1 MSAATARWSAP
12 RCACCAAAR
21 TSCRPSPSGASSSP
35 ARGASPRPR
44 RPPRR
49 PRRAA
54 AAGPRG
60 RDRGESH
67 TAFGRVA
74 GHNGT
79 MLRAVLRYLLDR
91 LGARY
96 PRVILGA
103 LFPLSFLV
111 VLGGVWLL
119 DLYVRLEPGRVWR
132 ILGVT
137 EGAGALEIAAALW
150 GAFRLS
156 RPADRCLRA
165 NRTPETALRGW
176 RALAGL
182 PLDLLRYA
190 RGLPLVLNIVPIS
203 IYLAIELEGPFLPD
217 LLVLMAGTGVVVAYS
232 MFLRFF
238 GTELA
243 LRPLLEDVSCD
254 VPDGVDLGRTTVPL
268 RWRLLVGLPVINVI
282 TGVAV
287 VGLATDSPSLRTLG
301 VGVLVALGVAFTI
314 SLELSLLLLRSIVG
328 PIQDLQSGT
337 ERVAAG
343 DFTVRVPVVTSDE
356 TGRLAGSFNQMV
368 AGLEERARLREAF
381 GAFVD
386 PGLAERVLEEG
397 TELEGEEGEV
407 TVVFIDI
414 RDFTAFAER
423 ASAREVVAELNRF
436 YDYVVPL
443 LVHHGGHANKFVGD
457 GLLGVFGAP
466 DRLPDHADRAV
477 AAALQIAEVV
487 EEAYEGELRVGI
499 GINSGSVVSGTIGGG
514 GLVEFTVIGDTVN
527 TAARVEEAT
536 RETGDVV
543 LVTEATCRLL
553 RHDHGG
559 FVERRDVP
567 LKGKAERVRL
577 YAPALL
583 AAEADRG
590 ALRTSRL
597 R

>member
-1 MSAATARWSAP
+1 
-12 RCACCAAAR
+12 
-21 TSCRPSPSGASSSP
+21 
-35 ARGASPRPR
+35 
-44 RPPRR
+44 
-49 PRRAA
+49 
-54 AAGPRG
+54 
-60 RDRGESH
+60 
-67 TAFGRVA
+67 
-74 GHNGT
+74 
-79 MLRAVLRYLLDR
+79 MLRALLQYLLNR

-96 PRVILGA
+96 PRVVLAA
-103 LFPLSFLV
+103 LFQLSYLV

-119 DLYVRLEPGRVWR
+119 DLYVRLEPGQFWR

-137 EGAGALEIAAALW
+137 EAAVAVEIAAALW
-150 GAFRLS
+150 VAFRHV
-156 RPADRCLRA
+156 RPADPWLRGE
-165 NRTPETALRGW
+165 RTPETALAAW

-182 PLDLLRYA
+182 PLDLIRYM
-190 RGLPLVLNIVPIS
+190 RGLPVVLNIVPIS
-203 IYLAIELEGPFLPD
+203 IYLTIEIGGPFFPNV
-217 LLVLMAGTGVVVAYS
+217 LVLMAGVVVVLAYA

-238 GTELA
+238 AVELA
-243 LRPLLEDVSCD
+243 LRPLLERISCD
-254 VPDGVDLGRTTVPL
+254 VPDATDLGRATVSL

-287 VGLATDSPSLRTLG
+287 VGLATDSPSLRRLG
-301 VGVLVALGVAFTI
+301 VGVLLALGVAFTI
-314 SLELSLLLLRSIVG
+314 SLELSVLLLRSIVG
-328 PIQDLQSGT
+328 PIDDLQSGT

-343 DFTVRVPVVTSDE
+343 DFSARVPVVASDE
-356 TGRLAGSFNQMV
+356 TGRLAASFNQMV
-368 AGLEERARLREAF
+368 AGLQERARLREAF

-397 TELEGEEGEV
+397 TELEGEEVEV
-407 TVVFIDI
+407 TVLFVDI

-466 DRLPDHADRAV
+466 DRLPDHADRGV
-477 AAALQIAEVV
+477 SAALQIAEVV
-487 EEAYEGELRVGI
+487 EEAYVGELRVGI
-499 GINSGSVVSGTIGGG
+499 GVNSGPVVAGTLGGG
-514 GLVEFTVIGDTVN
+514 GRVEFTVIGDTVN

-567 LKGKAERVRL
+567 LKGKSERVRL
-577 YAPALL
+577 YAPVAV
-583 AAEADRG
+583 AAPASHDAVR
-590 ALRTSRL
+590 ASRL

>member
-1 MSAATARWSAP
+1 
-12 RCACCAAAR
+12 
-21 TSCRPSPSGASSSP
+21 
-35 ARGASPRPR
+35 
-44 RPPRR
+44 
-49 PRRAA
+49 
-54 AAGPRG
+54 
-60 RDRGESH
+60 
-67 TAFGRVA
+67 
-74 GHNGT
+74 
-79 MLRAVLRYLLDR
+79 MLRALLRYLLNR

-96 PRVILGA
+96 PRVVLAA
-103 LFPLSFLV
+103 LFQLSYLV

-119 DLYVRLEPGRVWR
+119 DLYVRLEPGQFWR
-132 ILGVT
+132 ILAVT
-137 EGAGALEIAAALW
+137 EAAVAVEIAAALW
-150 GAFRLS
+150 VAFRHV
-156 RPADRCLRA
+156 RPADPWLRGE
-165 NRTPETALRGW
+165 RTPETALAAW

-182 PLDLLRYA
+182 PLDLIRYM
-190 RGLPLVLNIVPIS
+190 RGLPVVLNIVPIS
-203 IYLAIELEGPFLPD
+203 IYLTIEIGGPFFPNV
-217 LLVLMAGTGVVVAYS
+217 LVLMAGVVVVLAYA

-238 GTELA
+238 AVELA
-243 LRPLLEDVSCD
+243 LRPLLERISCD
-254 VPDGVDLGRTTVPL
+254 VPDATDLGRATVSL

-287 VGLATDSPSLRTLG
+287 VGLATDSPSLRRLG

-314 SLELSLLLLRSIVG
+314 SLELSVLLLRSIVG
-328 PIQDLQSGT
+328 PIDDLQSGT

-343 DFTVRVPVVTSDE
+343 DFSARVPVVASDE
-356 TGRLAGSFNQMV
+356 TGRLAASFNQMV
-368 AGLEERARLREAF
+368 AGLQERARLREAF

-397 TELEGEEGEV
+397 TELEGEEVEV
-407 TVVFIDI
+407 TVLFVDI

-466 DRLPDHADRAV
+466 DRLPDHADRGV
-477 AAALQIAEVV
+477 SAALQIAEVV
-487 EEAYEGELRVGI
+487 EEAYVGELRVGI
-499 GINSGSVVSGTIGGG
+499 GVNSGPVVAGTLGGG
-514 GLVEFTVIGDTVN
+514 GRVEFTVIGDTVN

-567 LKGKAERVRL
+567 LKGKSERVRL
-577 YAPALL
+577 YAPVAV
-583 AAEADRG
+583 AAPASHDAVR
-590 ALRTSRL
+590 ASRL

>member
-1 MSAATARWSAP
+1 
-12 RCACCAAAR
+12 
-21 TSCRPSPSGASSSP
+21 
-35 ARGASPRPR
+35 
-44 RPPRR
+44 
-49 PRRAA
+49 
-54 AAGPRG
+54 
-60 RDRGESH
+60 
-67 TAFGRVA
+67 
-74 GHNGT
+74 
-79 MLRAVLRYLLDR
+79 MLRALRQYLLHR

-96 PRVILGA
+96 PRVVLAG
-103 LFPLSFLV
+103 LFQLSYLV

-119 DLYVRLEPGRVWR
+119 DLYVRLEPGQFWR
-132 ILGVT
+132 ILAVT
-137 EGAGALEIAAALW
+137 EAAVAVEIAAALW
-150 GAFRLS
+150 VAFRLV
-156 RPADRCLRA
+156 RPADPWLRGD
-165 NRTPETALRGW
+165 RTPETALAAW

-182 PLDLLRYA
+182 PLDLIRYA
-190 RGLPLVLNIVPIS
+190 RGLPVVLNIVPIS
-203 IYLAIELEGPFLPD
+203 IYLTLEIGGPFFPAV
-217 LLVLMAGTGVVVAYS
+217 LVLMAAVGVVVAYS

-238 GTELA
+238 AVELA
-243 LRPLLEDVSCD
+243 LRPLLEQVACD
-254 VPDGVDLGRTTVPL
+254 VPDGADLGRATVPL

-343 DFTVRVPVVTSDE
+343 DFSARVPVVGSDE

-368 AGLEERARLREAF
+368 AGLQERARLREAF

-397 TELEGEEGEV
+397 TQLEGEEAEV
-407 TVVFIDI
+407 TVLFVDI

-423 ASAREVVAELNRF
+423 ASAREVVAALNRF

-499 GINSGSVVSGTIGGG
+499 GINSGTVVSGTLGGG
-514 GLVEFTVIGDTVN
+514 GRVEFTVIGDTVN

-536 RETGDVV
+536 RETGDPI

-559 FVERRDVP
+559 FDERRDVP
-567 LKGKAERVRL
+567 LKGKTERVRL
-577 YAPALL
+577 YAPKAV
-583 AAEADRG
+583 AAPPASRDAVR
-590 ALRTSRL
+590 ASRL